1 MSIKFSELT
10 GTNKRKYLKDFHAE
24 PDESKKG
31 MDQEEKRREEKRREE
46 KRREEKRKK
55 LKAKIINIG

>member
-24 PDESKKG
+24 PDESKKV
-31 MDQEEKRREEKRREE
+31 MDQEEKRRER
-46 KRREEKRKK
+46 
-55 LKAKIINIG
+55 N

>member
-10 GTNKRKYLKDFHAE
+10 GTNKRKYLKNFHAE

-31 MDQEEKRREEKRREE
+31 LDQ
-46 KRREEKRKK
+46 EEKRKK

>member
-31 MDQEEKRREEKRREE
+31 MDQEEKRREEN
-46 KRREEKRKK
+46 RKK